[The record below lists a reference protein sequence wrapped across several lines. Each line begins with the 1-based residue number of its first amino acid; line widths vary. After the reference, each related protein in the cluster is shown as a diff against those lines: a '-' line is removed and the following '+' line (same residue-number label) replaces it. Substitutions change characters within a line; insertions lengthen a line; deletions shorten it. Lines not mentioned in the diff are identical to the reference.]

1 MARALGLAGAF
12 LLLLSAATASALDEP
27 SGKLVAGAEETVL
40 RLHDLPPGY
49 LVDDDSI
56 CGSSSPGEG
65 AASRIDRWA
74 ARHRPAG
81 CYYEYERVFE
91 IPGAAPAPAPALV
104 VAQTLNTPSE
114 AAAVRGF
121 ALYNGLLTR
130 GDGNDRGRVAL
141 SPNGP
146 SARLI
151 RHAGARVKGQKI
163 RPGSFLFWRHGKL
176 IAVVH
181 VVGLNPRGNDRVAL
195 QLAQVQQRRLEA
207 PTPYT
212 EAERD
217 DTEVALDDPGLKFPI
232 YWVGSDFDPGA
243 GLPTASLAEASAG
256 QAGPPG
262 EKVALWYEG
271 FDIAAWTRQG
281 WRRFQHSALGKANR
295 TAPCT
300 RMTEVELDGGR
311 ATVYAAYGSGPRACL
326 SRPPHRYYAIVR
338 IGQMVLGVNLALC
351 ANCLPGYGS
360 SPYNSLRAMKAIL
373 HALTLRPKP
382 VY

>member
-1 MARALGLAGAF
+1 MARGLGLALV
-12 LLLLSAATASALDEP
+12 LLLLSAPAASALTEP
-27 SGKLVAGAEETVL
+27 SGELVAGAEETVL
-40 RLHDLPPGY
+40 RLHDLSPGY
-49 LVDDDSI
+49 LVDDNSI
-56 CGSSSPGEG
+56 CSSSSPGEG
-65 AASRIDRWA
+65 AARRIDRWA
-74 ARHRPAG
+74 VRHRPAG
-81 CYYEYERVFE
+81 CVYVYERAFE
-91 IPGAAPAPAPALV
+91 IPGAAPAPPLV
-104 VAQTLNTPSE
+104 IAQTLNTPSE

-121 ALYNGLLTR
+121 ALYNGLLAA

-146 SARLI
+146 SARLV
-151 RHAGARVKGQKI
+151 RYAGARVDGTKY
-163 RPGSFLFWRHGKL
+163 RPGSSLFWRHGKL
-176 IAVVH
+176 IAAVN

-195 QLAQVQQRRLEA
+195 QLAQLQQRRLEA

-217 DTEVALDDPGLKFPI
+217 DTEVPLDDPALKFPI

-243 GLPTASLAEASAG
+243 GLPTASLAEVSAD

-271 FDIAAWTRQG
+271 FNIAAWTRQG
-281 WRRFQHSALGKANR
+281 WKRFQRSALGKANR

-300 RMTEVELDGGR
+300 HTAEVELEGGR
-311 ATVYAAYGSGPRACL
+311 ATVYAAYGTGPRACL
-326 SRPPHRYYAIVR
+326 NRPPHRYYAIVR
-338 IGQMVLGVNLALC
+338 IGRMVLGVNLALC

-373 HALTLRPKP
+373 RALTLRPKP

>member
-1 MARALGLAGAF
+1 MARALGLAVAF
-12 LLLLSAATASALDEP
+12 LLLLSAAAASARGEP
-27 SGKLVAGAEETVL
+27 SGELVAGAEETVL

-49 LVDDDSI
+49 QIDDDSI
-56 CGSSSPGEG
+56 CDQSSPGES
-65 AASRIDRWA
+65 AASRLDRWI

-81 CYYEYERVFE
+81 CFYEYERVFE
-91 IPGAAPAPAPALV
+91 IPAAAPTPPLV
-104 VAQTLNTPSE
+104 VAQTINTPSE
-114 AAAVRGF
+114 RAAIRGF
-121 ALYNGLLTR
+121 ELYNRLLTR
-130 GDGNDRGRVAL
+130 FGDGNDRGRVAL

-151 RHAGARVKGQKI
+151 RLRGLLVEGKKG
-163 RPGSFLFWRHGKL
+163 RRGSFLFWRQGKL
-176 IAVVH
+176 IAVVQ
-181 VVGLNPRGNDRVAL
+181 VAGLNPRGNDRVAL
-195 QLAQVQQRRLEA
+195 HLAQVQQRRLEA
-207 PTPYT
+207 PTPYP

-217 DTEVALDDPGLKFPI
+217 DTEVPLDDPGLKFPI

-271 FDIAAWTRQG
+271 FNIAAWTRQG
-281 WRRFQHSALGKANR
+281 WRRFQHSALGEANR

-300 RMTEVELDGGR
+300 RTAEVELEGGR

-326 SRPPHRYYAIVR
+326 SRPPHRYYAIAH
-338 IGQMVLGVNLALC
+338 IGRMVLGVNLALC
-351 ANCLPGYGS
+351 AKCAPGYGS

-373 HALTLRPKP
+373 RALTLRPKP